1 MKKLE
6 KRTFLNQV
14 IAISVIALACLFI
27 LGIGI
32 ELLTN
37 KSYSVSIVSIGNI
50 IKTTPQLWIIGL
62 LLLIVPVGIYFISN
76 ILFSYIS
83 SGDNELKTIKS
94 SLVDV
99 SKFIDNLINN
109 SFDSQVK
116 TTDKKD
122 VIFTKLASLHDEMK
136 LNKEIVDKQRKE
148 DELRNWHAEGLAK
161 FGEILRENSS
171 DMHTLAYNVIKELT
185 NYVGAIQ
192 SGFYL
197 VEEKS
202 GEKYF
207 DLVAYYA
214 YGRKKYA
221 DKQTPWDYGLLGTCA
236 TEKKT
241 IHMKNVPH
249 SYVTVTSGLGKANP
263 SNLILCPIINETDFF
278 GAIEI
283 ASLNELDE
291 NHKLFIEK
299 VCESVSSTIST
310 VRMNMRTSL
319 LLEETKEQANALLSQ
334 EEEMRQ
340 NMEELQATQEEAG
353 RQAVRFMRLET
364 TVNHTMIRAEYG
376 VDGTLNY
383 ANTKFLR
390 KLEYSGNQEVEGKPI
405 TMFLSEKDRE
415 WFKRI
420 WDGLSK
426 GGRHFEGYMKH
437 VTKSGKDLW
446 TIATYTCM
454 RNDEGEVDCILF
466 LAIDS
471 TAQKEISLKME
482 GVVDAVNRSNIRIE
496 FETNG
501 NISDYNDSFLYN
513 LKFNEKETQ
522 NLNISDLIDSRE
534 LEDFNT
540 KWENIVNG
548 MNFQGQFKVITGT
561 KEIKWIRGAYSAVLD
576 MYGEVQKIIFIGQDI
591 TNEKLMEIEFKQ
603 QNEVLKK
610 QETQLRQSEKDL
622 SSKLREAKQEM
633 QEQFKQIEKIKLR
646 NERTLEGA
654 LDTIITTSNLN
665 KILFYNNAAEELLG
679 YTKEEVIGNDI
690 SMLFPGDISDEDE
703 FTKSYTGNSDKMVGV
718 RKEITMK
725 SKFDEEVNVLILLS
739 KAEVEDEITYTA
751 FIQTIEVELF

>member
-6 KRTFLNQV
+6 KRTFLNQL
-14 IAISVIALACLFI
+14 ITLSVIIFLCILF
-27 LGIGI
+27 LGLGI
-32 ELLTN
+32 ELFRNTEYSIDV
-37 KSYSVSIVSIGNI
+37 KSIYQIFASD
-50 IKTTPQLWIIGL
+50 PQLWIIAAL
-62 LLLIVPVGIYFISN
+62 VILVPLIFSYIAN
-76 ILFSYIS
+76 ILFKKITASQEELSKIHS
-83 SGDNELKTIKS
+83 STRE
-94 SLVDV
+94 V

-109 SFDSQVK
+109 NFSFHSAINKKEAVLFEK
-116 TTDKKD
+116 LFILRDKM
-122 VIFTKLASLHDEMK
+122 IS
-136 LNKEIVDKQRKE
+136 NKEIVDKQRNE

-171 DMHTLAYNVIKELT
+171 NMHELAYNVIKELT
-185 NYVGAIQ
+185 DYVGAIQ

-197 VEEKS
+197 VEEKG

-207 DLVAYYA
+207 DLKAFYA

-221 DKQTPWDYGLLGTCA
+221 DKQVPWGNGLLGTCA
-236 TEKKT
+236 SEMKT
-241 IHMKNVPH
+241 IQMNKLPD
-249 SYVTVTSGLGKANP
+249 SYVAVTSGLGQANP
-263 SNLILCPIINETDFF
+263 RNLILSPILDEENFF

-283 ASLNELDE
+283 ASLNDLTE
-291 NHKLFIEK
+291 NHKIFIEK

-310 VRMNMRTSL
+310 VRMNMRTSK
-319 LLEETKEQANALLSQ
+319 LLEETKEQANTLLSQ

-340 NMEELQATQEEAG
+340 NMEELQATQEEAA

-376 VDGTLNY
+376 VDGTLIY

-405 TMFLSEKDRE
+405 TMFISEKDHE

-437 VTKSGKDLW
+437 VSKTGKDLW

-454 RNDEGEVDCILF
+454 RNDEGIVDCILF

-482 GVVDAVNRSNIRIE
+482 GVVDAVNRSSIRIE

-513 LKFNEKETQ
+513 LKFSEKETK
-522 NLNISDLIDSRE
+522 NLNITDLIDNRE
-534 LEDFNT
+534 LEDFNN

-548 MNFQGQFKVITGT
+548 MNFQGQFKVNTGT
-561 KEIKWIRGAYSAVLD
+561 KETKWIRGAFSAVFD
-576 MYGEVQKIIFIGQDI
+576 MYNEVQKIIFIGQDI

-603 QNEVLKK
+603 QNETLKT
-610 QETQLRQSEKDL
+610 QEKQLRQSEKEL
-622 SSKLREAKQEM
+622 SRKLREAREEM
-633 QEQFKQIEKIKLR
+633 QLQFKEIEKIKVR

-654 LDTIITTSNLN
+654 LDAIITTSQDN
-665 KILFYNNAAEELLG
+665 KVLFYNNAAEELLG
-679 YTKEEVIGNDI
+679 YTKSEILNNDI
-690 SMLFPGDISDEDE
+690 SMVFPSPEDNDDE
-703 FTKSYTGNSDKMVGV
+703 FVKTYINKGDKIVGV
-718 RKEITMK
+718 RKEVTMLTK
-725 SKFDEEVNVLILLS
+725 DNEEISVLILLS
-739 KAEVEDEITYTA
+739 KAELEDEKTYTA